1 MLCGPCGP
9 WERDKGGHKGGW
21 VMEADDEAGVVD
33 LAILAHG
40 SAARGPIWTRQS
52 ADLNVNL
59 LVFDADDGVVAHVN
73 DEVDVLLVGVA
84 GAGVV
89 AVDGT
94 DHPVGAGQA
103 LVIPKGARRAIRAV
117 GGRFAYLSCHRR
129 RAGLWPAGVPRPG
142 ERASGGPERTP

>member
-1 MLCGPCGP
+1 M
-9 WERDKGGHKGGW
+9 
-21 VMEADDEAGVVD
+21 MEADDETGVAD

-52 ADLNVNL
+52 VDLNVNL

-84 GAGVV
+84 GVGVV

-94 DHPVGAGQA
+94 DHPMGAGQA
-103 LVIPKGARRAIRAV
+103 LVIPKGARRAIHAV

-129 RAGLWPAGVPRPG
+129 RAGLWPAGVPRAG
-142 ERASGGPERTP
+142 DRAGGPERVP

>member
-1 MLCGPCGP
+1 
-9 WERDKGGHKGGW
+9 
-21 VMEADDEAGVVD
+21 MEADDETDVAD

-52 ADLNVNL
+52 ADLSVNL
-59 LVFDADDGVVAHVN
+59 LVFDADDGVVEHVN

-89 AVDGT
+89 VVDGT
-94 DHPVGAGQA
+94 DHAVGAKQA

-142 ERASGGPERTP
+142 ERASGGPERAP